1 VPALRLPTRAEQPV
15 STPRLPFT
23 VRQVA
28 RLVALVGLF
37 DVLSVLI
44 PPARERLHLL
54 TQVMPL
60 TGVQTAR
67 AATAAVGLL
76 LVYLSVGLRRRTSDA
91 WWVAVV
97 LTGLSA
103 VLNIV
108 KGLDLD
114 ATAISV
120 LLMVPLIRSRGAF
133 HAESGRRSRWQAL
146 AALAGFSVTGLVFGM
161 AEIAARSTRL
171 EPGQPVRLWLIHAAY
186 GMVGLEGPL
195 RFRSPAVADAVSI
208 TTGTMGLLAVAVPL
222 VLLLRPQ
229 TRRPAQSADD
239 SRRIVELLRDYGGQ
253 DSLGYFALRDDKSV
267 IWSPSGKAAVAY
279 RVIWGVSLASG
290 DPLGE
295 PEAWPGAIRAW
306 LDDCSRHGWT
316 PAVLGCGERAG
327 WAYARHGL
335 DAIELGDEAVVPV
348 DGFSLQGRAMRAVR
362 QAVARVERAGYTCV
376 ISRQRD
382 LPPTVLDEARAACDR
397 LRDGDVERGFSMAL
411 SRVGDP
417 SDGDCLI
424 VLARDSGGR
433 LRGLLQLVPWGPDG
447 LSLDL
452 MRRDRQADNGL
463 IEYMVVTLLRRADDL
478 GISRLSLNFAVL
490 RSVFARG
497 GELGAGP
504 VLRRWYQLLML
515 ASRYW
520 QLESLYR
527 ANAKYLPEWVPRFLC
542 YPSLHDLPRI
552 GLAALRAEAFI
563 SEPRSLLRVRQ
574 AMRRAD
580 RPAPAEE
587 PELATSSWPEEVADC
602 TSDGSGKRSSAS
614 DPHRDRQPLGASTWE

>member
-1 VPALRLPTRAEQPV
+1 
-15 STPRLPFT
+15 
-23 VRQVA
+23 
-28 RLVALVGLF
+28 
-37 DVLSVLI
+37 
-44 PPARERLHLL
+44 
-54 TQVMPL
+54 
-60 TGVQTAR
+60 
-67 AATAAVGLL
+67 
-76 LVYLSVGLRRRTSDA
+76 
-91 WWVAVV
+91 
-97 LTGLSA
+97 
-103 VLNIV
+103 
-108 KGLDLD
+108 
-114 ATAISV
+114 
-120 LLMVPLIRSRGAF
+120 
-133 HAESGRRSRWQAL
+133 
-146 AALAGFSVTGLVFGM
+146 
-161 AEIAARSTRL
+161 
-171 EPGQPVRLWLIHAAY
+171 
-186 GMVGLEGPL
+186 
-195 RFRSPAVADAVSI
+195 
-208 TTGTMGLLAVAVPL
+208 
-222 VLLLRPQ
+222 
-229 TRRPAQSADD
+229 
-239 SRRIVELLRDYGGQ
+239 
-253 DSLGYFALRDDKSV
+253 
-267 IWSPSGKAAVAY
+267 
-279 RVIWGVSLASG
+279 
-290 DPLGE
+290 
-295 PEAWPGAIRAW
+295 
-306 LDDCSRHGWT
+306 
-316 PAVLGCGERAG
+316 
-327 WAYARHGL
+327 
-335 DAIELGDEAVVPV
+335 
-348 DGFSLQGRAMRAVR
+348 
-362 QAVARVERAGYTCV
+362 
-376 ISRQRD
+376 
-382 LPPTVLDEARAACDR
+382 
-397 LRDGDVERGFSMAL
+397 MAL
-411 SRVGDP
+411 SRIGDP

-497 GELGAGP
+497 GEFGAGP
-504 VLRRWYQLLML
+504 VLRLWYRLLML